1 MTTELLM
8 VKSLSVPR
16 DLELL
21 DLNESPLEIVENAQ
35 HRLKHGDHRAWML
48 QFMGDRHHIYNNIGT
63 FHHRR

>member
-21 DLNESPLEIVENAQ
+21 DLNESPLEIVENAP
-35 HRLKHGDHRAWML
+35 H
-48 QFMGDRHHIYNNIGT
+48 
-63 FHHRR
+63 

>member
-21 DLNESPLEIVENAQ
+21 DLNISPPLST
-35 HRLKHGDHRAWML
+35 D
-48 QFMGDRHHIYNNIGT
+48 
-63 FHHRR
+63 